1 MDPLF
6 RLNLHVYPT
15 TFLNESRILRESAA
29 LIDQGLVGQVLLI
42 GLWSEGL
49 PEEEQIRPGVKLRRI
64 NTSFSK
70 RNSRWSN
77 LLVFVV
83 FYFRI
88 LQLQRRLRAD
98 IINVHS
104 LTMLPVGTIAKWL
117 FGVKLVYDA
126 HELETETHAS
136 QGLRKKLSKY
146 LERLLISQVD
156 YMIVVSKS
164 IEEWY
169 RSVYHLQNIATI
181 RNIPASRT
189 LESPVDFRSMF
200 GIEEDAIVFIYVGLI
215 SGGRGIPNLVST
227 FQHQSTH
234 KHHLI
239 LIGYGNMFE
248 EISRQES
255 SNIHL
260 MAAVSPSEV
269 LSYVAGADIGLS
281 MIENSCLSYYYSLPN
296 KVFEY
301 MTAGIPFICSNF
313 PEVSREFNSSDLCWL
328 ISENELLST
337 IEGISQ
343 AEIQRKKSNI
353 LRLRN
358 QWSWQHEQTL
368 LIPVYQNLKS
378 TKPE

>member
-189 LESPVDFRSMF
+189 LNHP
-200 GIEEDAIVFIYVGLI
+200 LQI
-215 SGGRGIPNLVST
+215 SD
-227 FQHQSTH
+227 Q
-234 KHHLI
+234 
-239 LIGYGNMFE
+239 
-248 EISRQES
+248 
-255 SNIHL
+255 
-260 MAAVSPSEV
+260 
-269 LSYVAGADIGLS
+269 
-281 MIENSCLSYYYSLPN
+281 CLALR
-296 KVFEY
+296 K
-301 MTAGIPFICSNF
+301 M
-313 PEVSREFNSSDLCWL
+313 
-328 ISENELLST
+328 LLY
-337 IEGISQ
+337 
-343 AEIQRKKSNI
+343 
-353 LRLRN
+353 LF
-358 QWSWQHEQTL
+358 TL
-368 LIPVYQNLKS
+368 A
-378 TKPE
+378 